1 MKDYLLAIYRT
12 IRNNFQRFLGLVIS
26 DEAFI
31 KINYFLCIGKKLD
44 LNNPITY
51 NEKLQWLKLY
61 NRREEYIP
69 WVDKE
74 TAKEKAAKL
83 IGEEHIIPTIA
94 VYDSFDEIEFD
105 KLPDQFVLKT
115 THDSGGVVV
124 VSDKSKFNKK
134 KARLRLNVSMK
145 RNFFYA
151 GREWPYKTIKPR
163 IIVEQYMVDESG
175 FELKDYKFFCFDGE
189 PKALFIATDRTIPG
203 EEVKFDFFDMD
214 FNHLDIVNHHPNANH
229 AIEKPENFDEMIVL
243 AKKLSKGY
251 PHVRVDLYHINGQ
264 IYFGELTF
272 FHFGGVHKFEP
283 EEWDYKFGEWLT
295 LPEKVIN

>member
-26 DEAFI
+26 DEAFL
-31 KINYFLCIGKKLD
+31 KINYYMFTKKKLNLD
-44 LNNPITY
+44 KPKRY

-61 NRREEYIP
+61 NRREEYTD
-69 WVDKE
+69 WADKE
-74 TAKEKAAKL
+74 TAKRKAAAI

-94 VYDSFDEIEFD
+94 SYGSFEEIDID

-151 GREWPYKTIKPR
+151 GREWPYKNIKPH
-163 IIVEQYMVDESG
+163 IIAEKYMVDESG
-175 FELKDYKFFCFDGE
+175 VELKDYKFFCFDGE
-189 PKALFIATDRTIPG
+189 PKALYVASERNKPG
-203 EEVKFDFFDMD
+203 ESVKFDFYDAE
-214 FNHLDIVNHHPNANH
+214 FNHLPLFNSHPNAEKPIN
-229 AIEKPENFDEMIVL
+229 KPENFEEMKAL
-243 AKKLSKGY
+243 ARKLSQGF
-251 PHVRVDLYHINGQ
+251 PHIRVDLYHINGKV
-264 IYFGELTF
+264 YFGEMTF
-272 FHFGGVHKFEP
+272 FHMGGVQPFIP
-283 EEWDYKFGEWLT
+283 DEWDYKFGEWLT
-295 LPEKVIN
+295 LPEKIIN